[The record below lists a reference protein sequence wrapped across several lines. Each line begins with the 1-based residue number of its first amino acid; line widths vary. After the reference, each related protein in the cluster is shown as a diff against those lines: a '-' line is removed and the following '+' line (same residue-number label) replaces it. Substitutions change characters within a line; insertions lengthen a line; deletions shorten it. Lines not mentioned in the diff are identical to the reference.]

1 MANEAAVE
9 RVKVCRFDDIA
20 DGTALLVTAKQRKIA
35 LARIGAEIFALQDS
49 CPHKGGTLSEGKVH
63 TGRYEVI
70 CPLHF
75 FRFDVR
81 TGASITNPELVAP
94 TFPVTIS
101 DGDVYVDITRPAA
114 KTATAEP
121 VA

>member
-1 MANEAAVE
+1 VTDDTTAE

-20 DGTALLVTAKQRKIA
+20 DGTALLVKAKQRKIA
-35 LARIGAEIFALQDS
+35 LARIGSEIFALQDS
-49 CPHKGGTLSEGKVH
+49 CPHKGGTLSEGRVH
-63 TGRYEVI
+63 TGRCEVI

-94 TFPVTIS
+94 TYPVTIT
-101 DGDVYVDITRPAA
+101 DGDVYVDIARPARSSSVESLA
-114 KTATAEP
+114 
-121 VA
+121 